1 MNSIHQLNSQN
12 IYLLQHDL
20 DGNIWV
26 GTEKGVDKI
35 IFEKNGE
42 IQSVTFYGKNEGF
55 AGIETCHGA
64 SSIDSSGTMWFGTMN
79 GLIRYL
85 PGEENRLQTPPKIH
99 FENVSLFLQTYTRNC
114 LREICLFFRWNFT
127 WINVFA

>member
-35 IFEKNGE
+35 IFEK
-42 IQSVTFYGKNEGF
+42 K
-55 AGIETCHGA
+55 
-64 SSIDSSGTMWFGTMN
+64 W
-79 GLIRYL
+79 
-85 PGEENRLQTPPKIH
+85 
-99 FENVSLFLQTYTRNC
+99 
-114 LREICLFFRWNFT
+114 
-127 WINVFA
+127 